1 MVFGG
6 CLWLGWWD
14 WFCSII
20 TYIGFST
27 TKGSSLLKWQTCW
40 WFGTVGIFPYIYIYI
55 HMYIY
60 ICIYIYISGIV
71 TPTDFH
77 IFQRGRYTT
86 NQQSI
91 GNIWEVWGGGPVLY
105 GSTCMFTD
113 VETCITSNVWGTSSG
128 TVTKNT
134 EGLMNANS
142 RIGCQSEKMESWRTW
157 NWELNHY
164 EYLAAMKAVFCW
176 RVTDRVLGLA

>member
-1 MVFGG
+1 M
-6 CLWLGWWD
+6 
-14 WFCSII
+14 
-20 TYIGFST
+20 
-27 TKGSSLLKWQTCW
+27 
-40 WFGTVGIFPYIYIYI
+40 
-55 HMYIY
+55 
-60 ICIYIYISGIV
+60 YIYISGIV

-142 RIGCQSEKMESWRTW
+142 RIGCQSEKMES
-157 NWELNHY
+157 
-164 EYLAAMKAVFCW
+164 
-176 RVTDRVLGLA
+176 